1 MRASLWGN
9 AKRNPHLFL
18 FVVMVVFYAVLAIE
32 LLVKFI
38 VVRASLCKIFIF
50 AVKQNYLIMLTKQQ
64 PIADILSTRPE
75 LILVLERLNI
85 YPGVQDKTIKQVA
98 VEQNINP
105 DLLLLLLQMQL
116 TPEQIPSVN
125 LPVDDI
131 KIIIHYL
138 SVSHDYYTSELYPVI
153 SDGIKQLAKENKHPS
168 MQMVE
173 QFFVEYRKEAD
184 NHFEYENNIA
194 FPYILALYEENRV
207 LPKEISDEYSV
218 DTYRENHDNI
228 EEKLDDLKQLLI
240 KYLPDVGNIRIR
252 RDIILTLDKLDTDLK
267 AHAKIEDE
275 VLIPLVR
282 QLEEKVSM
290 R

>member
-1 MRASLWGN
+1 
-9 AKRNPHLFL
+9 
-18 FVVMVVFYAVLAIE
+18 MVVFYAVLAIE

-64 PIADILSTRPE
+64 PIADVLSTRPE

-116 TPEQIPSVN
+116 TPEQIPAVN

-131 KIIIHYL
+131 KMIIHYL

-240 KYLPDVGNIRIR
+240 KYLPNVGNFRIR
-252 RDIILTLDKLDTDLK
+252 RDIILTLDKLDADLK